1 MQDRLAAVVE
11 RYEEIQQSMADPE
24 VVVDYTRIQA
34 LAMEQASIK
43 TLVEL
48 AGEYR
53 QLNSDISEVKTMI
66 REESDEEMTALA
78 REELS
83 ELEDRLGKVESA
95 LRVEL
100 IPKDPNDGNSRRR
113 RRRRGRTIRRR
124 DVSDV

>member
-83 ELEDRLGKVESA
+83 EL
-95 LRVEL
+95 
-100 IPKDPNDGNSRRR
+100 
-113 RRRRGRTIRRR
+113 
-124 DVSDV
+124 